1 MMENS
6 IAWILLFP
14 LFGAVLSS
22 LLGMANR
29 KVCWPIGVLSALG
42 AFVAGIMTL
51 IRVIDSPDHMV
62 VYLFGGW
69 TLDSFPRGVG
79 IEFRAD
85 LLAILITLIVLG
97 VGLCV
102 AIYSKLPVKEET
114 PGKEHFFYPLFL
126 LQITGLAGI
135 CLTGD
140 AFNLYVLIEVAALT
154 GYGLIA
160 MGSKRAAAA
169 TFNYVILGTIGAS
182 LYLLGVGYLY
192 IKTGT
197 LNMVGINEFIG
208 ATEGLKESS
217 TMQVAFVLIC
227 LGILIKMA
235 FFPLHAWLPNAYCHA
250 PTATSCLLAPLVT
263 KVMIYVMIRMVLTV
277 FGVDFSFES
286 TLWSSVLPWLV
297 VIAIVSAAVM
307 ALAQREIKRMLT
319 YLIVAEVG
327 YMVGGVWIYNYYG
340 MVGSIF
346 HIISDACMTLCL
358 FLGAGLILR
367 KCKTTRFDGLRGLF
381 SKMPLTM
388 TGFFVGGFSIIGLPP
403 TCGFFS
409 KWYLITGAMVAECW
423 EYMVALL
430 FSTMVMVVLFF
441 RLIERIHLAVNESGE
456 NLGKGHGDLGL
467 TKEQTRFSEG
477 PLTMLVPLLSA
488 AAVVLA
494 IGIYNQ
500 EFVNLIEIFLDPFDL
515 PGEPL
520 IK

>member
-1 MMENS
+1 MMENA
-6 IAWILLFP
+6 IVWILLFP
-14 LFGAVLSS
+14 LFGAVAAALF
-22 LLGMANR
+22 GMGNR
-29 KVCWPIGVLSALG
+29 KVCWPIGVLCMTGSL
-42 AFVAGIMTL
+42 VAGVLTL
-51 IRVIDSPDHMV
+51 LQAIDSPDHEV
-62 VYLFGGW
+62 SYVFGGW
-69 TLDSFPRGVG
+69 IIDSFPRGVG

-85 LLAILITLIVLG
+85 LMAALITLIVLG

-102 AIYSKLPVKEET
+102 AVYAKLPVEQET

-135 CLTGD
+135 CMTGD

-160 MGSKRAAAA
+160 MGGKRAAAA

-192 IKTGT
+192 IKTGS
-197 LNMVGINEFIG
+197 LNMVGINEVI
-208 ATEGLKESS
+208 ALDEDLKESAS
-217 TMQVAFVLIC
+217 MQVAFVLVC

-250 PTATSCLLAPLVT
+250 PMATSCLLAPLVT

-286 TLWSSVLPWLV
+286 TLWPSVLPWLV
-297 VIAIVSAAVM
+297 VVAIVSAAVM
-307 ALAQREIKRMLT
+307 ALAQREIKRMLA

-327 YMVGGVWIYNYYG
+327 YMVGGVWVFNYYG
-340 MVGSIF
+340 MIGSIF

-358 FLGAGLILR
+358 FLGAGLILQ
-367 KCKTTRFDGLRGLF
+367 KCKTTHFDGLRGLF

-409 KWYLITGAMVAECW
+409 KWYLITGAMVSQRW
-423 EYMVALL
+423 EYLVALL

-441 RLIERIHLAVNESGE
+441 RLIERIHLAVSESGE

-477 PLTMLVPLLSA
+477 PLTMLFPLLAA

-494 IGIYNQ
+494 IGVYNQ
-500 EFVNLIEIFLDPFDL
+500 EVVDLIEIFLDPFDL
-515 PGEPL
+515 PGEPAS
-520 IK
+520 K

>member
-1 MMENS
+1 MMENA

-14 LFGAVLSS
+14 LFGAVAAALF
-22 LLGMANR
+22 GIGNR
-29 KVCWPIGVLSALG
+29 KVCWPIGVLCMTGS
-42 AFVAGIMTL
+42 FVAGVLTL
-51 IRVIDSPDHMV
+51 LQAIDSPDHEV
-62 VYLFGGW
+62 SYVFGGW
-69 TLDSFPRGVG
+69 IIDSFPRGVG

-85 LLAILITLIVLG
+85 LMAALITLIVLG

-102 AIYSKLPVKEET
+102 AVYAKLPVEQET

-135 CLTGD
+135 CMTGD

-160 MGSKRAAAA
+160 MGGKRAAAA

-192 IKTGT
+192 IKTGS
-197 LNMVGINEFIG
+197 LNMVGINEVI
-208 ATEGLKESS
+208 ALDEDLKESAS
-217 TMQVAFVLIC
+217 MQVAFVLVC

-250 PTATSCLLAPLVT
+250 PMATSCLLAPLVT

-286 TLWSSVLPWLV
+286 TLWPSVLPWLV
-297 VIAIVSAAVM
+297 VVAIVSAAVM
-307 ALAQREIKRMLT
+307 ALAQREIKRMLA

-327 YMVGGVWIYNYYG
+327 YMVGGVWVFNYYG
-340 MVGSIF
+340 MIGSIF

-358 FLGAGLILR
+358 FLGAGLILQ
-367 KCKTTRFDGLRGLF
+367 KCKTTHFDGLRGLF
-381 SKMPLTM
+381 SKMPLSM

-409 KWYLITGAMVAECW
+409 KWYLITGAMVSQRW
-423 EYMVALL
+423 EYLVALL

-441 RLIERIHLAVNESGE
+441 RLIERIHLAVSESGE

-477 PLTMLVPLLSA
+477 PLTMLIPLLA
-488 AAVVLA
+488 AATVVLA
-494 IGIYNQ
+494 IGVYNQ
-500 EFVNLIEIFLDPFDL
+500 EVVDLIEIFLDPFDL
-515 PGEPL
+515 PGEPAS
-520 IK
+520 K

>member
-14 LFGAVLSS
+14 LFGAALCS

-29 KVCWPIGVLSALG
+29 KFCWPIGVVSMIG
-42 AFVAGIMTL
+42 SFVAGVMTL
-51 IRVIDSPDHMV
+51 IQAIDSPAHEV
-62 VYLFGGW
+62 SYVFGGW
-69 TLDSFPRGVG
+69 IIDSYPRGVG

-85 LLAILITLIVLG
+85 LMAALITLVVVGI
-97 VGLCV
+97 GLCV
-102 AIYSKLPVKEET
+102 AVYAKLPVERET

-135 CLTGD
+135 CMTGD

-160 MGSKRAAAA
+160 IGGKRAAAA

-192 IKTGT
+192 IKTGS
-197 LNMVGINEFIG
+197 LNMVGINEVIVSSE
-208 ATEGLKESS
+208 TLKDSA

-250 PTATSCLLAPLVT
+250 PSATSSLLAPLVT

-286 TLWSSVLPWLV
+286 TLWPSVLPWLV

-307 ALAQREIKRMLT
+307 ALGQREIKRMLA

-327 YMVGGVWIYNYYG
+327 YMVGGVWVYNYYG
-340 MVGSIF
+340 MIGSIF

-358 FLGAGLILR
+358 FLGAGLILE
-367 KCKTTRFDGLRGLF
+367 KCKTTHFDGLRGLF

-409 KWYLITGAMVAECW
+409 KWYLITGAMASQRW
-423 EYMVALL
+423 EYLVALL

-441 RLIERIHLAVNESGE
+441 RLIERIYLAVGESGE

-467 TKEQTRFSEG
+467 TNEQTRFSEG
-477 PLTMLVPLLSA
+477 PLTMLVPLLTA
-488 AAVVLA
+488 AAVVLV

-500 EFVNLIEIFLDPFDL
+500 EVVDLIEIFLDPFDM
-515 PGEPL
+515 PGEPES
-520 IK
+520 K

>member
-1 MMENS
+1 MENS

-14 LFGAVLSS
+14 LFGAVLCS
-22 LLGMANR
+22 LLGMVDR
-29 KVCWPIGVLSALG
+29 KFCWPIGVLSMCGALG
-42 AFVAGIMTL
+42 AGVMTL
-51 IRVIDSPDHMV
+51 IQVLDSSDYEV

-85 LLAILITLIVLG
+85 LLAILITLIVVG

-102 AIYSKLPVKEET
+102 SIYSKLPVEEET

-192 IKTGT
+192 IKTGS
-197 LNMVGINEFIG
+197 LNMVGINEVIESNG
-208 ATEGLKESS
+208 ALKESA

-263 KVMIYVMIRMVLTV
+263 KVMIYIMIRMLLTV
-277 FGVDFSFES
+277 FGVDFSFVD
-286 TLWSSVLPWLV
+286 TPWPSVLPWLV

-340 MVGSIF
+340 MIGSIF

-367 KCKTTRFDGLRGLF
+367 KCKTTHFDGLRGLF

-409 KWYLITGAMVAECW
+409 KWYLITGAMVAERW
-423 EYMVALL
+423 EYMLALL

-441 RLIERIHLAVNESGE
+441 RLIERIHLAVNESGD
-456 NLGKGHGDLGL
+456 NLGRGHGDLGL

-477 PLTMLVPLLSA
+477 PLTMLIPLLFA
-488 AAVVLA
+488 AAVVLV

-515 PGEPL
+515 PGEPV